1 MSNPPGKEK
10 VCVGEWST
18 SIILDGHLH
27 CTSGPAWFSHD
38 GSRME
43 WRINGKLHRID
54 GPAVIYSRYD
64 DVAVAYTWALDGA
77 VYHKFSEWLM
87 INDRISD
94 GEKVL
99 LSLEY
104 S

>member
-10 VCVGEWST
+10 VCVCEWST

-27 CTSGPAWFSHD
+27 CTSGPAWFTHD

-43 WRINGKLHRID
+43 WRINDKLHRID
-54 GPAVIYSRYD
+54 GPAVIHMGVYS
-64 DVAVAYTWALDGA
+64 WALDGA
-77 VYHKFSEWLM
+77 VYPFSQWLM
-87 INDRISD
+87 INDQISD

-99 LSLEY
+99 ISLEY